1 MESFLQDL
9 RYALRGLR
17 RSPGFAAAAIATLAL
32 GMGATTAI
40 FSVIRAVVLAPLP
53 YAEPDRRVMI
63 WSRWKSFPKTWLATG
78 EIADYRRLVSSFE
91 RVAAWESDRANLT
104 GDGEPVRIGMAAVT
118 AGTFETLGASL
129 RLGRDFTSE
138 EDRDG
143 GPPVVILGYG
153 LWQNRYGGD
162 PDVLGRSIEL
172 DGLTRRV
179 VGVAARGFALPTDFT
194 VDATEPSQLF
204 VPARL
209 DPASTDHGSHGYY
222 AAAKLKPGAT
232 AQRASAELKLVT
244 KALTEQGTYP
254 KDMRFDAFAVSV
266 EEEVRGG
273 ARRAL
278 VLVFGAVGFLM
289 LMACANVANL
299 LLSRAEGR
307 QREIAVRASIGAGQG
322 RLTRQL
328 LTESLVLAA
337 AGAAFGLALA
347 WAGIRILASRA
358 TVGLPALAP
367 IGIDAGM
374 LGFAAVLTLATT
386 FLFGFA
392 PALQSLRLNLTQ
404 ALRDGAGGSSA
415 GLGRQSLRGILASV
429 QTAIAVLLLL
439 GAGLMLRSLDALMRI
454 DLGFRPEGVL
464 TLELRPPES
473 RYASPESAVAFYRA
487 LLEKVRALPGVSEAG
502 LVRLLPLATEI
513 GDWGLDVDGYVETPG
528 NEAKGD
534 WQVASDGALEAL
546 GERLRAGRAIGAS
559 DAAGAQPVVLV
570 NETFARV
577 YFPGR
582 DPIGRRIR
590 MGSGNMDRP
599 WMTVVGVVRDER
611 HNGLTGTIKEK
622 FFVPYAQFPAARGGD
637 AARNMSL
644 IVRTAGDPAALA
656 GPIRAAV
663 RELDPSLPIANVR
676 RMTDVVAA
684 SMATPRLTGSLLTIF
699 GALALFLAAIGV
711 SGVLSYLVSRR
722 RREIGI
728 RMALGASRTNVL
740 GLVVRRGIV
749 TAAWGVAAGVVG
761 GLLLT
766 HLMEGLLYG
775 VAPRDPATFAIVAAL
790 LLVIAVLASAVPAFR
805 AARVDP
811 LEALRSE

>member
-1 MESFLQDL
+1 MDSFIQDV
-9 RYALRGLR
+9 RYALRGWS

-63 WSRWKSFPKTWLATG
+63 WSRWKDFPKTWLATG

-91 RVAAWESDRANLT
+91 QVSAWESDRANLT
-104 GDGEPVRIGMAAVT
+104 GDGEPARLGIAAVT
-118 AGTFETLGASL
+118 AGTFDTLGAKL
-129 RLGRDFTSE
+129 LLGRDFAPE

-143 GPPVVILGYG
+143 GPPVVILGWG

-162 PDVLGRSIEL
+162 PDVVGRVIEL
-172 DGLTRRV
+172 DGKARRV
-179 VGVAARGFALPTDFT
+179 VGVAPRGFALPTDFT
-194 VDATEPSQLF
+194 VDATEPAQLF

-222 AAAKLKPGAT
+222 GAAKLRRGAT
-232 AQRASAELKLVT
+232 AGQATAELKNVT
-244 KALTEQGTYP
+244 TSLTDQGLYP
-254 KDMRFDAFAVSV
+254 KEMRFEAFAVPV
-266 EEEVRGG
+266 EEEIRGG

-307 QREIAVRASIGAGQG
+307 QREIAVRASIGAGQA

-337 AGAAFGLALA
+337 AGAALGLALA
-347 WAGIRILASRA
+347 WAGIRVLAA
-358 TVGLPALAP
+358 AGTAGLPSLAP
-367 IGIDAGM
+367 IGIDADM
-374 LGFAAVLTLATT
+374 LGFAAALTVATT

-392 PALQSLRLNLTQ
+392 PALQSLRLNLSQ
-404 ALRDGAGGSSA
+404 SLRDGAGGATA
-415 GLGRQSLRGILASV
+415 GLGRQSLRGILASA
-429 QTAIAVLLLL
+429 QSAIAVLLLL
-439 GAGLMLRSLDALMRI
+439 GAGLMLRSLDALLKI

-473 RYASPESAVAFYRA
+473 KYEKPEAVVAFYRA
-487 LLEKVRALPGVSEAG
+487 LLEKVRGLPGVSEAG

-513 GDWGLDVDGYVETPG
+513 GDWGLDVEGYVETPG
-528 NEAKGD
+528 HNAKGD
-534 WQVASDGALEAL
+534 WQVASDGAVEAL
-546 GERLRAGRAIGAS
+546 GERIVAGRALQAS
-559 DAAGAQPVVLV
+559 DIEGALPVVLV
-570 NETFARV
+570 NETFGRI
-577 YFPGR
+577 YWPGL
-582 DPIGRRIR
+582 DPVGRRIR
-590 MGSGNMDRP
+590 MGSNDPNRP

-611 HNGLTGTIKEK
+611 HNGLTGAIKEK
-622 FFVPYAQFPAARGGD
+622 FVVPYAQFPAARSGD

-644 IVRTAGDPAALA
+644 VVRTSGDPAALA
-656 GPIRAAV
+656 APIRAAV
-663 RELDPSLPIANVR
+663 RELDPTLPIANVR

-699 GALALFLAAIGV
+699 GALALFLAAVGV

-728 RMALGASRTNVL
+728 RMALGASRAHVL
-740 GLVVRRGIV
+740 GLVVRRGLV
-749 TAAWGVAAGVVG
+749 TAGWGVAAGVLG
-761 GLLLT
+761 GIVLT
-766 HLMEGLLYG
+766 RLMESLLYG
-775 VAPRDPATFAIVAAL
+775 VAPRDPATFGVVPL
-790 LLVIAVLASAVPAFR
+790 LLLAIAGLASAVPGVR